1 MMTSCAVSP
10 VCGCLSPNPG
20 WSHLVS
26 YSHSFRGS
34 GELTGFGWQWA
45 AGLWRAMEL
54 LANHRGDCLLASHFS
69 TTPAW
74 GVARFCCRASVSSAG
89 ERSNPMLCAHRSLSS
104 SHVNNWDSDSLHGPA
119 VVADFV
125 QAVARRLCF
134 VWATLPKEAEVR
146 CDALQHLWWHG
157 TYLAAESGCS
167 RGLSQTGIV
176 ACTAPSL

>member
-104 SHVNNWDSDSLHGPA
+104 SHVNNWIRTVSMGRPWWRTSCRQSRVASVSCGPHFRKKRGTMRRSPTSL
-119 VVADFV
+119 
-125 QAVARRLCF
+125 VARHVL
-134 VWATLPKEAEVR
+134 
-146 CDALQHLWWHG
+146 G
-157 TYLAAESGCS
+157 G
-167 RGLSQTGIV
+167 
-176 ACTAPSL
+176 